1 MLRDFPPLGP
11 RISADEQLFMNNA
24 PVNERPIDPA
34 PIDPLDDVFGSAPS
48 SPVQSGQHDSR
59 AEDVTHVTGAQRA
72 EHSDIPRLRSI
83 HVTNGYREGIA
94 ASKEKHIQAGFDE
107 GYSLGGEIGVK
118 VGWYLGVL
126 EGVCQAVGRLDGE
139 EHDELR
145 DEVRKTFADAQEALK
160 MEKLLCPDFFGP
172 DGIWL
177 YEVPGQDDEGT
188 ELQVTFKDV
197 AEKHPVLVEWR
208 GKIELVAG
216 MVGLKSR

>member
-11 RISADEQLFMNNA
+11 RVSADEQIFMNTA
-24 PVNERPIDPA
+24 PVNERPIDHA

-48 SPVQSGQHDSR
+48 SPTLPAQAGNGG
-59 AEDVTHVTGAQRA
+59 EDAVLSSGAQRA

-94 ASKEKHIQAGFDE
+94 VSKEKHIQAGFDE

-126 EGVCQAVGRLDGE
+126 EGTSQAVGRLEGDSHGE
-139 EHDELR
+139 LK
-145 DEVRKTFADAQEALK
+145 DEVQKTYVEAQEALK
-160 MEKLLCPDFFGP
+160 MEKLLGPEFFGP

-177 YEVPGQDDEGT
+177 YEVPGQDDEGS
-188 ELQVTFKDV
+188 ELQVTFADV
-197 AEKHPVLVEWR
+197 AARHPVLVQWR
-208 GKIELVAG
+208 ETVEGIASK
-216 MVGLKSR
+216 VGLKLG